1 MAVYGKLRA
10 KNAESFTEF
19 FPKTYASLVYMQGN
33 TAQTVQSR
41 ITDIISGTQKVGAAS
56 NADNATNAT
65 NATNAAN
72 AQNATLASTVSL
84 EGGSASKFVVRE
96 STYVPAQGN
105 YTNAI
110 VLIQQ

>member
-10 KNAESFTEF
+10 KNGESFTEF

-41 ITDIISGTQKVGAAS
+41 ITDIINGTQKVGAAS
-56 NADNATNAT
+56 EADNATNAT
-65 NATNAAN
+65 NATN

>member
-10 KNAESFTEF
+10 KNGDSFTEF

-33 TAQTVQSR
+33 TTQTVQSR
-41 ITDIISGTQKVGAAS
+41 ITDIINGTQKVGAAS
-56 NADNATNAT
+56 KADNATNAT
-65 NATNAAN
+65 NATNA
-72 AQNATLASTVSL
+72 QNATLANTVSL

-96 STYVPAQGN
+96 STYVPAQGH